1 VQVGP
6 GIKGR
11 HIFRSLVLVSQRF
24 AICHFAP
31 MYPPRSDLSPWV
43 SAATFGSCT
52 ADNRASP
59 VRTGGFLITN
69 PSRNAV
75 VKTITLERLPSYHFL
90 VIPETRI
97 AVFCSQYEI
106 EVPCFRSIARFSRA
120 IHPWP
125 QFSNREK
132 DEARLLRASL
142 KRIKILKTARSFLRL
157 STFDA
162 PEPGKVT
169 PNEATKLPLW

>member
-1 VQVGP
+1 
-6 GIKGR
+6 
-11 HIFRSLVLVSQRF
+11 
-24 AICHFAP
+24 

-43 SAATFGSCT
+43 SAAAFGSCT

-90 VIPETRI
+90 VIPGTRI

-106 EVPCFRSIARFSRA
+106 VVPCFRSIPPFSQA
-120 IHPWP
+120 IHLWP
-125 QFSNREK
+125 QFSNRE
-132 DEARLLRASL
+132 EGAARLLRASL
-142 KRIKILKTARSFLRL
+142 KRLEILKKGSICPSVIRF
-157 STFDA
+157 
-162 PEPGKVT
+162 
-169 PNEATKLPLW
+169 